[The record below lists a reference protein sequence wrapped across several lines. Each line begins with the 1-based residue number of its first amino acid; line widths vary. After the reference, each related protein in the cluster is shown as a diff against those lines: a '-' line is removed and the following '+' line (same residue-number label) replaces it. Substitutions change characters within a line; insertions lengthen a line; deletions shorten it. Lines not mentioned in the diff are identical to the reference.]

1 MNIGSIVTSLPPFLR
16 RHKLIQLL
24 LIIWPNSRVQLIH
37 FNDSARIFADL
48 GEPWPR
54 QTLITGIC
62 EPEFFTIAA
71 KFLSKGGIFFDVG
84 ANTGA
89 LSFGLMADFG
99 YPNVEYH
106 LFEANSK
113 ISQLLIQSRRLYPEE
128 KIWIN
133 NFCVT
138 AKSGF
143 SKLNVD
149 LNNSP
154 VSFISPTGNTL
165 VENLILDEYISERNI
180 TKINFLKM
188 DIEGHEPFA
197 INGLMNS
204 LKKGIVEAIYIEL
217 SSKSLFHSGFCAK
230 DVFNLLKEGG
240 FHLFFVKRAD
250 FESGIASKS
259 RIFTLNVY
267 GSPLTVAEVEIEN
280 FPNEYQTDI
289 LAIHEKA
296 HLDV

>member
-16 RHKLIQLL
+16 RHKLIELL

-37 FNDSARIFADL
+37 FNNSARIFAEF

-62 EPEFFTIAA
+62 EPEYFTIAA

-89 LSFGLMADFG
+89 LSFGIMADFD

-106 LFEANSK
+106 LFEANPK
-113 ISQLLIQSRRLYPEE
+113 IYQLLIQSRRLYPEQ

-133 NFCVT
+133 NCCVT
-138 AKSGF
+138 DRSGF

-154 VSFISPTGNTL
+154 VSFISPTGNTI
-165 VENLILDEYISERNI
+165 VENLILDEYICDKKI
-180 TKINFLKM
+180 AKINFLKM

-204 LKKGIVEAIYIEL
+204 LKKGMVEVIYIEL
-217 SSKSLFHSGFCAK
+217 SSENLSRSGFCAK

-240 FHLFFVKRAD
+240 FRLFFVKCAD
-250 FESGIASKS
+250 FESGIASNSK
-259 RIFTLNVY
+259 ILTLNIY
-267 GSPLTVAEVEIEN
+267 GSPLTVAEIEIEN

-289 LAIHEKA
+289 LAIHETT
-296 HLDV
+296 HLDG